1 MNTASEVGF
10 GNVIKTLPGFQ
21 SIANALTNINPNGSP
36 LLSEA
41 VTVNTLS
48 GVTGSA
54 SGGMSIALDTFGK
67 QYLTWANNAGIDPQL
82 LHRVAAM
89 ASGGMDTLPHNGAVI
104 TLLGIAGLTHK
115 QSYKDIFAITCIKTG
130 TVFVLIALQSVLHFV

>member
-1 MNTASEVGF
+1 V
-10 GNVIKTLPGFQ
+10 
-21 SIANALTNINPNGSP
+21 
-36 LLSEA
+36 
-41 VTVNTLS
+41 LS

-67 QYLTWANNAGIDPQL
+67 EYLNWANSVGIDPQL

-115 QSYKDIFAITCIKTG
+115 QSYKDIFVITCIKTG
-130 TVFVLIALQSVLHFV
+130 SVFVLIALQSILHFI